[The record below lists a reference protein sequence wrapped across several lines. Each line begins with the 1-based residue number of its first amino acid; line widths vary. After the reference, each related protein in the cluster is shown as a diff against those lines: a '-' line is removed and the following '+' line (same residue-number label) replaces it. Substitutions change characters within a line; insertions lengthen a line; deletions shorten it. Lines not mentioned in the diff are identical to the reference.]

1 MRAPRKL
8 YVLVSRKTDGVVE
21 EDDIFMAFKEA
32 KCWCARRNKPGSG
45 YEHHDWRI
53 ETYVKGD

>member
-8 YVLVSRKTDGVVE
+8 YVLVSRKTQGEVD
-21 EDDIFMAFKEA
+21 EDDIFYNFREA
-32 KCWCARRNKPGSG
+32 KNWCARRNKKGSG
-45 YEHHDWRI
+45 YLNHDWRI